1 MLCVCDLGISSHMFR
16 LFFIGV
22 CLSVLLAALA
32 GILVCSLGTSIL
44 TPGLSPPATTE
55 GTVSP
60 AVHAD
65 DEGYSDQD
73 GAGPRYYYI
82 AIQNNR
88 PEEAQ

>member
-1 MLCVCDLGISSHMFR
+1 MFVVGNFGISPNMFR
-16 LFFIGV
+16 LFLAGV
-22 CLSVLLAALA
+22 CLSILLAALA
-32 GILVCSLGTSIL
+32 GVLICSLGASIL
-44 TPGLSPPATTE
+44 TSNISPPTATE

-60 AVHAD
+60 AVHANN
-65 DEGYSDQD
+65 ECHSDQD

>member
-1 MLCVCDLGISSHMFR
+1 MFGVGNFGISPIMFR
-16 LFFIGV
+16 LF
-22 CLSVLLAALA
+22 LA
-32 GILVCSLGTSIL
+32 GVLICSLGASVLTSNI
-44 TPGLSPPATTE
+44 SPPTATE

-60 AVHAD
+60 AVHANN
-65 DEGYSDQD
+65 ECHSDQD